1 MTETRIEHIY
11 ITRVVNAD
19 RKKYAFGITE
29 ENETAYIPGRV
40 VEDFD
45 LTEDDVGT
53 KNKVAL
59 LRDDKQSADWIVAT
73 LLIEESAEVNRLK
86 ALLDEHGIAYDE

>member
-11 ITRVVNAD
+11 ITRVVNAE

-29 ENETAYIPGRV
+29 DNETAYIPGRV

-59 LRDDKQSADWIVAT
+59 LRDSNQSADWIVAT
-73 LLIEESAEVNRLK
+73 LLIEDSAEVNRLK
-86 ALLDEHGIAYDE
+86 ALLDERGIEYDE